1 MLNWLNKQLMLEEKI
16 KFIFKPYILSMLIFS
31 VGFTLFFTLLK
42 TIFLDHIDLFIV
54 DFIVPVIFGLI
65 YVFVYLFKYPFQ
77 NLMFDNKLNFIRLV
91 LFCTITPLFILQ
103 LTISKYLLNEE
114 LIEPLM
120 LFIFSEIFT
129 LFVFLISL
137 KFAKVKSNNQLY
149 NSF

>member
-1 MLNWLNKQLMLEEKI
+1 MLTTKEKI

-54 DFIVPVIFGLI
+54 DFIVPAIFGFI
-65 YVFVYLFKYPFQ
+65 YVFAYLFKFSFQ
-77 NLMFDNKLNFIRLV
+77 NLVFDNKLNFTRLV

-103 LTISKYLLNEE
+103 ITISKYLLNEE
-114 LIEPLM
+114 FIEPFI
-120 LFIFSEIFT
+120 LFIFLEVFT
-129 LFVFLISL
+129 LFTFLISL

>member
-1 MLNWLNKQLMLEEKI
+1 MLTTKEKI

-65 YVFVYLFKYPFQ
+65 YVFVYLFKFSFQ
-77 NLMFDNKLNFIRLV
+77 NLVFDNKLNFTRLV

-103 LTISKYLLNEE
+103 ITISKYLLNEE
-114 LIEPLM
+114 LIEPFIT
-120 LFIFSEIFT
+120 FIFLEIFT
-129 LFVFLISL
+129 LFSFLISL

>member
-1 MLNWLNKQLMLEEKI
+1 MLTTKEKI
-16 KFIFKPYILSMLIFS
+16 KFIFKPYISSTLIFS

-54 DFIVPVIFGLI
+54 DFIVPAIFGFI
-65 YVFVYLFKYPFQ
+65 YVFAYLFKFSFQ
-77 NLMFDNKLNFIRLV
+77 NLVFDNKLNFTRLV
-91 LFCTITPLFILQ
+91 LFCTITPLLLLQ

>member
-1 MLNWLNKQLMLEEKI
+1 MLTTKEKI

-54 DFIVPVIFGLI
+54 DFIVPAIFGFI
-65 YVFVYLFKYPFQ
+65 YVFAYLFKFSFQ
-77 NLMFDNKLNFIRLV
+77 NLVFDNKLNFTRLV
-91 LFCTITPLFILQ
+91 LFCTITPLLLLQ

>member
-1 MLNWLNKQLMLEEKI
+1 MLTTKEKI
-16 KFIFKPYILSMLIFS
+16 KFIFKPYILSTLIFS

-42 TIFLDHIDLFIV
+42 TIFLDQIDLFIV
-54 DFIVPVIFGLI
+54 DFIVPAIFGFI
-65 YVFVYLFKYPFQ
+65 YVFAYLFKFSFQ
-77 NLMFDNKLNFIRLV
+77 NLVFDNKLNFTRLV
-91 LFCTITPLFILQ
+91 LFCTITPLLLLQ
-103 LTISKYLLNEE
+103 LTISKYLLIEE

-137 KFAKVKSNNQLY
+137 KLAKVKSNNQLY

>member
-1 MLNWLNKQLMLEEKI
+1 MLTTKEKI

-65 YVFVYLFKYPFQ
+65 YVFIYLFKFPFQ
-77 NLMFDNKLNFIRLV
+77 NLVFDNKLNFTRLV
-91 LFCTITPLFILQ
+91 LFCTITPLFLLQ

-120 LFIFSEIFT
+120 LYIFSEIFT
-129 LFVFLISL
+129 LFVFLINL
-137 KFAKVKSNNQLY
+137 KFAKVKFNKQLY

>member
-1 MLNWLNKQLMLEEKI
+1 MTL
-16 KFIFKPYILSMLIFS
+16 ILGKLT
-31 VGFTLFFTLLK
+31 FTLFFTLLK

-65 YVFVYLFKYPFQ
+65 YVFVYLFKFSFQ
-77 NLMFDNKLNFIRLV
+77 NLVFDNKLNFTRLV

-103 LTISKYLLNEE
+103 ITISKYLLNEE
-114 LIEPLM
+114 LIEPFIT
-120 LFIFSEIFT
+120 FIFLEIFT
-129 LFVFLISL
+129 LFSFLISL

>member
-1 MLNWLNKQLMLEEKI
+1 MLTTKEKI

-54 DFIVPVIFGLI
+54 DFIVPAIFGFI
-65 YVFVYLFKYPFQ
+65 YVFAYLFKFSFQ
-77 NLMFDNKLNFIRLV
+77 NLVFDNKLNFTRLV
-91 LFCTITPLFILQ
+91 LFCTITPLLLLQ
-103 LTISKYLLNEE
+103 LTISKYLLIEE

-120 LFIFSEIFT
+120 IFIFSEIFT

-137 KFAKVKSNNQLY
+137 KFAKVKFNNQLY

>member
-1 MLNWLNKQLMLEEKI
+1 MLTTKEKI

-103 LTISKYLLNEE
+103 LTSSKYLLNEE

-120 LFIFSEIFT
+120 LFIFSEILT

>member
-1 MLNWLNKQLMLEEKI
+1 MLTTKEKI

-42 TIFLDHIDLFIV
+42 TIFLDHIDVFIV

-65 YVFVYLFKYPFQ
+65 YVFIYLFKFPFQ
-77 NLMFDNKLNFIRLV
+77 NLVFDNKLNFTRLV
-91 LFCTITPLFILQ
+91 LFCTIKPLFLLQ
-103 LTISKYLLNEE
+103 LTISKYLLNEK

>member
-1 MLNWLNKQLMLEEKI
+1 MLTTKEKI

-54 DFIVPVIFGLI
+54 DFIVPAIFGFI
-65 YVFVYLFKYPFQ
+65 YVFAYLFKFSFQ
-77 NLMFDNKLNFIRLV
+77 NLVFDNKLNFTRLV
-91 LFCTITPLFILQ
+91 LFCTITPLLLLQ
-103 LTISKYLLNEE
+103 LTISKYLLIEE

-137 KFAKVKSNNQLY
+137 KFAKVKFNNQLY

>member
-1 MLNWLNKQLMLEEKI
+1 
-16 KFIFKPYILSMLIFS
+16 MLIFS

-54 DFIVPVIFGLI
+54 DFIVPAIFGFI
-65 YVFVYLFKYPFQ
+65 YVFAYLFKFSFQ
-77 NLMFDNKLNFIRLV
+77 NLVFDNKLNFTRLV
-91 LFCTITPLFILQ
+91 LFCTITPLLLLQ

-120 LFIFSEIFT
+120 IFIFSEIFT
-129 LFVFLISL
+129 LFSFLISL

>member
-1 MLNWLNKQLMLEEKI
+1 MLMTKEKI
-16 KFIFKPYILSMLIFS
+16 KFIFKPYISSTLIFS

-42 TIFLDHIDLFIV
+42 TIFLNHIDLFIV
-54 DFIVPVIFGLI
+54 DFIVPAIFGLI
-65 YVFVYLFKYPFQ
+65 YVFAYLFKFSFQ
-77 NLMFDNKLNFIRLV
+77 NLVFDNKLNFTRLV
-91 LFCTITPLFILQ
+91 LFCTITPLFLLQ

>member
-1 MLNWLNKQLMLEEKI
+1 MLTTKEKI

-65 YVFVYLFKYPFQ
+65 YVFVYLFKFSFQ
-77 NLMFDNKLNFIRLV
+77 NLVFDNKLNFTRLV

-103 LTISKYLLNEE
+103 ITISKYLLNEE

>member
-1 MLNWLNKQLMLEEKI
+1 MLTTKEKI
-16 KFIFKPYILSMLIFS
+16 KFIFKPYISSTLIFS

-65 YVFVYLFKYPFQ
+65 YVFVYLFKFSFQ
-77 NLMFDNKLNFIRLV
+77 NLVFDNKLNFTRLV
-91 LFCTITPLFILQ
+91 LFCTITPLFLLQ

>member
-1 MLNWLNKQLMLEEKI
+1 MLTTKEKI

-65 YVFVYLFKYPFQ
+65 YVFIYLFKFPFQ
-77 NLMFDNKLNFIRLV
+77 NLVFDNKLNFTRLV
-91 LFCTITPLFILQ
+91 LFCTITPLFLLQ
-103 LTISKYLLNEE
+103 LTISKYLLNEK

-120 LFIFSEIFT
+120 IFIFSEIFT
-129 LFVFLISL
+129 LFVFLINL

>member
-1 MLNWLNKQLMLEEKI
+1 MLTTKEKI

-65 YVFVYLFKYPFQ
+65 YVFVYLFKFSFQ
-77 NLMFDNKLNFIRLV
+77 NLVFDNKLNFTRLV
-91 LFCTITPLFILQ
+91 LFCTITPLFLLQ
-103 LTISKYLLNEE
+103 LTISKYLLNEK

>member
-1 MLNWLNKQLMLEEKI
+1 MLTTKEKI

-65 YVFVYLFKYPFQ
+65 YVFVYLFKFPFQ
-77 NLMFDNKLNFIRLV
+77 NLVFDNKLNFTRLV
-91 LFCTITPLFILQ
+91 LFCTITPLLLLQ
-103 LTISKYLLNEE
+103 LTISKYLLNEK

-129 LFVFLISL
+129 LFSFLISL

>member
-1 MLNWLNKQLMLEEKI
+1 MLTTKEKI

-31 VGFTLFFTLLK
+31 VGFTLFFTILK

-65 YVFVYLFKYPFQ
+65 YVFVYLFKFPFQ
-77 NLMFDNKLNFIRLV
+77 NLVFDNKLNFTRLV
-91 LFCTITPLFILQ
+91 LFCTITPLLLLQ

>member
-1 MLNWLNKQLMLEEKI
+1 MLTTKEKI

-54 DFIVPVIFGLI
+54 DFIVPAIFGFI
-65 YVFVYLFKYPFQ
+65 YVFAYLFKFSFQ

>member
-1 MLNWLNKQLMLEEKI
+1 MLTTKEKI

>member
-1 MLNWLNKQLMLEEKI
+1 MLMKKEKI
-16 KFIFKPYILSMLIFS
+16 KFIFKPYISSTLIFS

-65 YVFVYLFKYPFQ
+65 YVFVYLFKFSFQ
-77 NLMFDNKLNFIRLV
+77 NLVFDNKLNFTRLV
-91 LFCTITPLFILQ
+91 LFCTITPLFLLQ

>member
-1 MLNWLNKQLMLEEKI
+1 MLTTKEKI

-42 TIFLDHIDLFIV
+42 TIFLDHIDVFIV

-65 YVFVYLFKYPFQ
+65 YVFVYLFKFSFQ
-77 NLMFDNKLNFIRLV
+77 NLVFDNKLNFTRLV
-91 LFCTITPLFILQ
+91 LFCTITPLFLLQ
-103 LTISKYLLNEE
+103 LTISKYLLNEK

>member
-1 MLNWLNKQLMLEEKI
+1 MLTTKEKI

-54 DFIVPVIFGLI
+54 DFIVPAIFGFI
-65 YVFVYLFKYPFQ
+65 YVFAYLFKFSFQ
-77 NLMFDNKLNFIRLV
+77 NLVFDNKLNFTRLV
-91 LFCTITPLFILQ
+91 LFCTITPLLLLQ

-120 LFIFSEIFT
+120 IFIFSEIFT
-129 LFVFLISL
+129 LFSFLISL